1 MALQYE
7 IALCSVWW
15 CAGCE
20 NVRYFNSVAEQTS
33 YFETLASG
41 KFSPLANFNMGNN
54 VETTIHYK
62 DTSDRT
68 PEELVACNYAV
79 IRHRENES
87 GDYIYRYFFARCS
100 QDSGRQIRAELSL
113 DDIQT
118 NYFRYKNTISPCVI
132 ERAHLNRW
140 SDASQAVLSFDT
152 SPKSKL
158 FKSEGVSL
166 PKRTISRNEQMIYPE
181 GAPQTAIDF
190 FNNNIAGWVYI
201 FIEPRTYKAY
211 SAPGTGG
218 DLVDTSIQNNITYI
232 GASGANYGFS
242 CEWAILFYPIFRTG
256 AQIIID
262 GQVINQGGLEGFREN
277 NNDTSYFYAIKVSR
291 VPPFRSGYNYSYDA
305 SGNIL
310 TVTQA
315 SPAQANVSGIR
326 TSDSGDGL
334 GYLRYTLTA
343 EIAEITGNISIND
356 DSTISGSDLN
366 FTFNKSSVMGNRNP
380 AFNPKLLSADVSE
393 LAVYNGSSVFMYDI
407 LKIGKS
413 NPSFRYREVIFADIN
428 RSLCT
433 YDSGEDKDNAVY
445 TEDTLYNYTGAS
457 ASDDYSLPI
466 RNDQLQSFLAS
477 NKNFYLQRNIG
488 MMRQITGALASS
500 AQSKISTAGNV
511 LSGNIMGAVQQEIGS
526 RIGTMQSAFNIMAD
540 RINSNLT
547 LDNMENAPDA
557 LQNANGNVLYNII
570 VAKDRSLKIAFETR
584 RALDCDIKP
593 YDDFLYMY
601 GFAFNELANIS
612 DYDNVRKYFN
622 YIKADIE
629 IISAPIS
636 TLEEDRLKERFR
648 IGVRFW
654 NSDNIQYTLENYENA
669 LEVSE

>member
-62 DTSDRT
+62 DASGRT

-79 IRHRENES
+79 IRHKDTPE

-100 QDSGRQIRAELSL
+100 QDSGVQIRAELSL

-166 PKRTISRNEQMIYPE
+166 PKRTISRNEQMICPK
-181 GAPQTAIDF
+181 GAPQIAIDF

-201 FIEPRTYKAY
+201 FVEPRTYKVY
-211 SAPGTGG
+211 NAPGTEGELF
-218 DLVDTSIQNNITYI
+218 DVNFQPAISRIFSNAL
-232 GASGANYGFS
+232 GFV
-242 CEWAILFYPIFRTG
+242 CEWAIFFYPLFNKSG
-256 AQIIID
+256 SVMID
-262 GQVINQGGLEGFREN
+262 GQAINWNGLEAFREN
-277 NNDTSYFYAIKVSR
+277 NNDTSYFYSIKVSR
-291 VPPFRSGYNYSYDA
+291 VPPFRSGYNYSYEPF
-305 SGNIL
+305 GNIL
-310 TVTQA
+310 TITSTDPSQR
-315 SPAQANVSGIR
+315 NTSGVR
-326 TSDSGDGL
+326 TSSGGDGI
-334 GYLRYTLTA
+334 GYLSFTYEE
-343 EIAEITGNISIND
+343 EIEEIIGNISIND
-356 DSTISGSDLN
+356 DSTISGNDLN

-393 LAVYNGSSVFMYDI
+393 LEVYNGSSVFIYDI

-433 YDSGEDKDNAVY
+433 YDSGENKNNAVY

-466 RNDQLQSFLAS
+466 RNDQLQSFLAN

-488 MMRQITGALASS
+488 MMRQITGVLASS
-500 AQSKISTAGNV
+500 AKSKISMAGNV
-511 LSGNIMGAVQQEIGS
+511 LSGNIAGAVQQGIGS
-526 RIGTMQSAFNIMAD
+526 TIDTAQSAFNIMAD

-570 VAKDRSLKIAFETR
+570 VTKDRSLKIAFETR

-648 IGVRFW
+648 TGVRFW
-654 NSDNIQYTLENYENA
+654 NSDNIQYTLENYENS